1 MPDITVRGAGITGL
15 MCAWMLAR
23 RGASVQVVDPHGVG
37 AGASGGI
44 MGALAPHVPEN
55 WNPKKAM
62 QFAALDR
69 AGSLW
74 AEIASVGGQDP
85 GYARTGR
92 VQPLAD
98 DAAIALAQTRSET
111 AKELWQGRYLWR
123 VVAASDVGA
132 SVETPTG
139 LVIHDTL
146 TARIHPRQACAA
158 LAAALKARGVSI
170 VAQAPTKGI
179 EIWATGVDDLA
190 AISQELGKIIGAPIK
205 GQAAL
210 LQCDLGGAPQ
220 VFSDGLHIIPH
231 GNGTLAIGSTTEREF
246 IDPTNTDAQLDLLIA
261 AACIAMPML
270 ADAPVIQRWAG
281 LRPRARSR
289 APMVG
294 SHPTRPDAYIANGG
308 FKIGLAMAPV
318 MAEMLA
324 TLILDGID
332 TIPDGFRPEASL

>member
-23 RGASVQVVDPHGVG
+23 RGASVQVVDPYGVG

-62 QFAALDR
+62 QFAALDQ
-69 AGSLW
+69 AGPLW
-74 AEIASVGGQDP
+74 AEIASVGGHDP

-111 AKELWQGRYLWR
+111 ADELWQGRYQWR
-123 VVAASDVGA
+123 VVAASDVSV

-146 TARIHPRQACAA
+146 TARINPRQACAA
-158 LAAALKARGVSI
+158 LAAALKARGVPI
-170 VAQAPTKGI
+170 VAQAPTRGT

-190 AISQELGKIIGAPIK
+190 AISQELGKPIGAPIK

-210 LQCDLGGAPQ
+210 LQCDLGGASQ

-246 IDPTNTDAQLDLLIA
+246 IDPINTDAQLDRLIA
-261 AACIAMPML
+261 VARRAMPML

-294 SHPTRPDAYIANGG
+294 SHPTRPNAYIANGG